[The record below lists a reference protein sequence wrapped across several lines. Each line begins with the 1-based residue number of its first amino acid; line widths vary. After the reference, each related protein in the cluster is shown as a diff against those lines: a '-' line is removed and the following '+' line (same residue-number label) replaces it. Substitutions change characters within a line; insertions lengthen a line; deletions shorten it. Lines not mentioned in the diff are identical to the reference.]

1 MEMEPILICTILFI
15 GLPWIVLHYMSQWK
29 KGRSISTDDEQL
41 LDDLY
46 HISQRLDERIQSIE
60 RIMDV
65 DSPEW
70 RRLSH
75 SDDRDML
82 DSKIEDRE
90 RSNIRR
96 IS

>member
-1 MEMEPILICTILFI
+1 MEPVVAIIAIFVA
-15 GLPWIVLHYMSQWK
+15 LPWIVLHYMSQWK

-41 LDDLY
+41 LDELY

>member
-1 MEMEPILICTILFI
+1 MEPILICTILFI

>member
-1 MEMEPILICTILFI
+1 MEPVVAIIAIFVA
-15 GLPWIVLHYMSQWK
+15 LPWIVLHYMSQWK